1 MSTTNH
7 NILYFF
13 SVCRIRPLNMGICL
27 WKAQNRLSGRGFGA
41 ACTKTCAKCR
51 PASGSALNQ
60 KPSLHEGNP
69 QEAKQVQIGRIS
81 VRTVDNSAHLFDD
94 LEGGSGAGHLP
105 QTRFAPT
112 GGNDS
117 IGRLLPVLL
126 NEELLGGILG
136 PIPAAVASQDD
147 PALLTGSLRCCLAGR
162 LRLCCPPIQVLFT
175 GSRFGLLR
183 PSR

>member
-41 ACTKTCAKCR
+41 GPAPKLVQSAGRLPALASIKSLASMRAIHKRQNRCR
-51 PASGSALNQ
+51 STAFLCELWTTPPIYLMTSKEGAVLGMYPRQ
-60 KPSLHEGNP
+60 DSLRP
-69 QEAKQVQIGRIS
+69 
-81 VRTVDNSAHLFDD
+81 
-94 LEGGSGAGHLP
+94 GG
-105 QTRFAPT
+105 TI
-112 GGNDS
+112 
-117 IGRLLPVLL
+117 IGRLLPVLR